1 MSLFL
6 FSKYVGGK
14 WLGHMV
20 DTFLMFEETAK
31 QFSKVFVQFYIP
43 TRSAEF

>member
-14 WLGHMV
+14 WLRHMA
-20 DTFLMFEETAK
+20 DTFSTFEETAK
-31 QFSKVFVQFYIP
+31 QFSKVFAQFYIP